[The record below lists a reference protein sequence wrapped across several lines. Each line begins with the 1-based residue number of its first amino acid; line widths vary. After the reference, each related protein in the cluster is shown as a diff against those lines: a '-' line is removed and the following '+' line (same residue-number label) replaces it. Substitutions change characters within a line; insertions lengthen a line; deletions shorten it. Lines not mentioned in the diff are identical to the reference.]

1 MHENRTYGLVVAGV
15 GGQGALTIAQI
26 ILGAAW
32 MDGYHVLQSEVHGM
46 SQRGGEVSA
55 HIIFS
60 KDPVMSPTIEEGDA
74 DLLLGLEPLETLR
87 HLTYLKKEANIIT
100 SITTI
105 ENMENYPTSKKILN
119 LLKSIDGVIMI
130 DSDLIAEEIHFSHG
144 GNITLL
150 GYASNYLPVN
160 GEVWDKAI
168 KERFKNKGNKIV
180 DKNLLAFKTGKK
192 LISNENSVYK

>member
-1 MHENRTYGLVVAGV
+1 MHENPTYGLVVAGV
-15 GGQGALTIAQI
+15 GGQGAITIAQL

-87 HLTYLKKEANIIT
+87 HLTYLKKEADIIT

-105 ENMENYPTSKKILN
+105 ENMENYPASKKILN
-119 LLKSIDGVIMI
+119 LLKGIDGVKMI
-130 DSDLIAEEIHFSHG
+130 DSGLIAKNIHFSHG
-144 GNITLL
+144 GNMTLL

-160 GEVWDKAI
+160 EEVWDKAI
-168 KERFKNKGNKIV
+168 KEKFKNKGNKMV
-180 DKNLLAFKTGKK
+180 DNNLHAFNTGRR
-192 LISNENSVYK
+192 LINNENSVYQ